1 MALAT
6 TCPQCKT
13 SFKVVPDQ
21 LKLRRGLVRCG
32 ACQHVFSGIDFL
44 RYVDESK
51 PARHAA
57 SAATT
62 RPADDALQTAFFLP
76 ETILATPP
84 AASPAGMQPPVPEP
98 DAQSPGPASDDTVA
112 TETLAEDAVAA
123 ETTPA
128 ETTPAETTPAEAAP
142 DEAAPDEAAAYEAP
156 PDVAADESATSR
168 TPATGIGMLES
179 MTPVDALHGP
189 AEHEVDAAI
198 GLAEANAEGIAED
211 IDDEA
216 SEGNGE
222 GRDGGADTDAAIP
235 ATGAPDPWR
244 TGDHAIDE
252 IVAWTTQTVEPVD
265 IEEAQVESLT
275 ATTPPGF
282 PEIDAED
289 RIGRDGIRFG
299 AHDEIHHGTAE
310 DVRDGLRSDFRS
322 MGFDETRPQEA
333 RDGRQPAVPDH
344 DRDRFGPGASRLAAP
359 VIAAV
364 ATGPDEE
371 EDESAIDYF
380 SSARRGIGFIDRH
393 GPFALAGVLLLA
405 LLLGAQWTIG
415 QRSMIAA
422 RVPALAPA
430 LSSILA
436 PFGLDIGLPR
446 DLGSLTI
453 ESFELQASA
462 APGVLAMSALL
473 RNRADYTVSWPSMQ
487 LTLTDAGNRVLV
499 RKVLGPDDYLR
510 ESHGGDGL
518 PPRAEW
524 PLRLAL
530 EADDLQPAGYSV
542 VLFYP

>member
-84 AASPAGMQPPVPEP
+84 AASPAGMQPPVSEP

-112 TETLAEDAVAA
+112 AETRAEDAVADEA
-123 ETTPA
+123 A
-128 ETTPAETTPAEAAP
+128 PAEAAPP
-142 DEAAPDEAAAYEAP
+142 DEAAPDEAAGYEAP

-168 TPATGIGMLES
+168 TPATGMGMGES
-179 MTPVDALHGP
+179 ITPVDALHGL
-189 AEHEVDAAI
+189 AEREVDAAI

-222 GRDGGADTDAAIP
+222 GRVGGADTDAAIP

-252 IVAWTTQTVEPVD
+252 IVAWTTQTVEPAD

-299 AHDEIHHGTAE
+299 AHDEIRHGAAG
-310 DVRDGLRSDFRS
+310 DVGDGLHSDLRSTI
-322 MGFDETRPQEA
+322 FDETRPQEA

-359 VIAAV
+359 AVAAV
-364 ATGPDEE
+364 ATGPGEE

-473 RNRADYTVSWPSMQ
+473 RNRADYAVSWPSMQ

-510 ESHGGDGL
+510 ESHGGEGL